1 MVKEKSHV
9 VSMFKKIIKPSSPT
23 PSSLRRH
30 NLSFLDQLASPAHNP
45 LAFFYPKPEKSSY
58 DLNHISTLVENSLA
72 KVLTSY
78 YPFAGTVKENIHVD
92 CNDAGAEFFNVRVSF
107 PMSEILNDPY
117 NDATNLV
124 YPQGCPWNTSY
135 EGTLVVT
142 QLTHFDCGGIA
153 VSVCISHKVADA
165 YSVIKFITDWASL
178 TCDSGLAKPS
188 TLFDGTSFFPPTN
201 DLSILPN
208 FEPEKDETCV
218 TRLFHFS
225 SSALD
230 RLKLVAAAESGVD
243 NPTRVEVA
251 TALVHKHAMAASAK
265 TTNHNNSGSS
275 KPKPS
280 LLCHIMGLR
289 PPLPL
294 GHIGNACTFFLSM
307 TSTDEFPILVAELRK
322 AKQQLR
328 EKLKNLPP
336 SEVFFQ
342 VVEIIKGGAELLE
355 QVSKPDVYKCN
366 SLCNFGLYSTDFG
379 WGKPTRVTSAS
390 PGVKNQMFFMDSPS
404 GNGMDV
410 VVTLEEKDMEIFQ
423 TDKALLQFASPIG
436 KRE

>member
-1 MVKEKSHV
+1 MVSPKSHV
-9 VSMFKKIIKPSSPT
+9 VSMSKKIIKPSSPT

-45 LAFFYPKPEKSSY
+45 LAFFYPKLEKSWY
-58 DLNHISTLVENSLA
+58 DLNHISTILENSLA
-72 KVLTSY
+72 NVLTSY
-78 YPFAGTVKENIHVD
+78 YPFAGTVKENMFVD
-92 CNDAGAEFFNVRVSF
+92 CNDVGAEFFNVRVDF
-107 PMSEILNDPY
+107 PMSEILNHPY
-117 NDATNLV
+117 NDATNFV

-153 VSVCISHKVADA
+153 VGVCISHKVADA

-178 TCDSGLAKPS
+178 TRDSGLAKPS

-208 FEPEKDETCV
+208 FEPEKDENCV
-218 TRLFHFS
+218 TRLYHFS
-225 SSALD
+225 SSGLD
-230 RLKLVAAAESGVD
+230 RLKIIAAAESGVE

-265 TTNHNNSGSS
+265 TNNSGSF
-275 KPKPS
+275 KPS

-294 GHIGNACTFFLSM
+294 SNIGNACSFFLSM
-307 TSTDEFPILVAELRK
+307 TSKDDEMKFPNLVAELRK
-322 AKQQLR
+322 AKHQLR
-328 EKLKNLPP
+328 DKLKNVPQN
-336 SEVFFQ
+336 EVFFQ
-342 VVEIIKGGAELLE
+342 VLEIIKGGAELLE
-355 QVSKPDVYKCN
+355 QVSKSDVYKCS
-366 SLCNFGLYSTDFG
+366 SLCHFGLYNTDFG
-379 WGKPTRVTSAS
+379 WEKPTRVTSAS

-404 GNGMDV
+404 GNGLDV

-423 TDKALLQFASPIG
+423 SDKGLLEFASPIV
-436 KRE
+436 KM